1 MFEQEIKIWWQL
13 QRPGG
18 TDHMT
23 GMWTWMAMSFSGKT
37 GQQGEVVAL
46 LFM

>member
-1 MFEQEIKIWWQL
+1 MFRQEVEIWGQL
-13 QRPGG
+13 RRPGG

-23 GMWTWMAMSFSGKT
+23 GMRTRMAMSFSGKT

>member
-1 MFEQEIKIWWQL
+1 VFRQEVKIWGQL
-13 QRPGG
+13 RRPGG
-18 TDHMT
+18 TEHMP

>member
-1 MFEQEIKIWWQL
+1 MFRQEVEIWGQL
-13 QRPGG
+13 RRPGG

-23 GMWTWMAMSFSGKT
+23 GTWSWMSFSGKT